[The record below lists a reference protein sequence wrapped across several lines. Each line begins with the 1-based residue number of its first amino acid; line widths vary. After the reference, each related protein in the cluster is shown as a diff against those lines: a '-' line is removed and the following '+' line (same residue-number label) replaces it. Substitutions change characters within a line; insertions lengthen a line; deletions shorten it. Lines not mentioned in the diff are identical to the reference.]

1 MPLEREKRIECKNFL
16 YQTISIFLVLYLT
29 SKLDTEAFRTLK
41 TMQQD
46 QKIGQGTQDNTIFIP
61 DDEDPN
67 LHIIDTLIRE
77 RCPSLETHWTW
88 PITRP
93 ILYSMLGYRMAVKV
107 ADQMQGMNGAESFDL
122 LCEILELNLEFKGS
136 ERLPKT
142 GMVIVASNHPTGLAD
157 GAAVWAAMR
166 SVREDVM
173 FYANADAIRI
183 NHGFDDVIIPVEWV
197 LEKRST
203 EKTKETLR
211 RTKLAIEKE
220 TCLIIFPS
228 GKLAKM
234 VKGVLTEQE
243 WMPTVVS
250 LAKKNKIPILP
261 LHVGAKNS
269 KLFYFLS
276 HIHPEMRNIT
286 LFNELLNKKKTKFA
300 VQAGK
305 LIYPEQLAGDIREVN
320 SKLQKFVSCTIVE
333 NPDEEFKA

>member
-1 MPLEREKRIECKNFL
+1 
-16 YQTISIFLVLYLT
+16 
-29 SKLDTEAFRTLK
+29 
-41 TMQQD
+41 MQQV
-46 QKIGQGTQDNTIFIP
+46 QGMGKGTEDNSVFIP
-61 DDEDPN
+61 ADQDPN

-77 RCPSLETHWTW
+77 RCPSLERHWTW
-88 PITRP
+88 PITKP
-93 ILYSMLGYRMAVKV
+93 VLYSMLGYKMAVKV
-107 ADQMQGMNGAESFDL
+107 ANQMQGMNGAESFDL
-122 LCEILELNLEFKGS
+122 LCEILELDLEFNGA
-136 ERLPKT
+136 ERLPKS

-166 SVREDVM
+166 SVRKDVM

-211 RTKLAIEKE
+211 RTKIAIEKA

-269 KLFYFLS
+269 KLFYTLS
-276 HIHPEMRNIT
+276 HIHGELRNIT
-286 LFNELLNKKKTKFA
+286 LFNELLNKRKTKF
-300 VQAGK
+300 VIQAGN
-305 LIYPEQLAGDIREVN
+305 LIHPDQLAGDTREVN
-320 SKLQKFVSCTIVE
+320 EKLQKFVSYKIVE
-333 NPDEEFKA
+333 NPNSEFKA